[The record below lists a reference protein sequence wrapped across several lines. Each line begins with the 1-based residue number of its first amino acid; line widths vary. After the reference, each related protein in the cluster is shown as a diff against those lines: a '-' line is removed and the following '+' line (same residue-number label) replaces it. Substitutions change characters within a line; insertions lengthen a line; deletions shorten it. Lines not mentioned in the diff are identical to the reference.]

1 MDCNNFYTFNTNNK
15 NVTTMRQLF
24 ILLFFG
30 FSIGVFAQE
39 NPKKTLKINISGYID
54 TYYSYDFDTPKTQ
67 VKQPFLYNYNNQN
80 NFNINIALLR
90 ASISYE
96 NVYAKVSVHS
106 GTYVKSNYANEKIK
120 YLNEAYLGLY
130 LNKKKTTT
138 LEAGILPSYIGF
150 ESAITQA
157 NLTATRSIL
166 AENSPYFMTGVKLNH
181 QFNEKWSLAGLL
193 TNGWQRIEKP
203 KSDLAPSFGTQLI
216 YKPNSKNTLNW
227 STFIGKEAYVDEFN
241 LRYFINMYWD
251 KTWNTKWH
259 SIFGLDYGMQDVSSK
274 NNEKATW
281 YSPVVIT
288 QYSFNSKWQMA
299 HRIEYYQDQKN
310 AIIASQIPFETLGN
324 SLNFDFLPNSKFKIR
339 TEGKW
344 YHATANIFDANTK
357 KDNFSVTTT
366 MSFEF

>member
-1 MDCNNFYTFNTNNK
+1 MK
-15 NVTTMRQLF
+15 RLF
-24 ILLFFG
+24 TYLSLAMI
-30 FSIGVFAQE
+30 SQSFAQE
-39 NPKKTLKINISGYID
+39 NTKKTLKIVLSGYID
-54 TYYSYDFDTPKTQ
+54 TYYSYDFDTPETQ

-96 NVYAKVSVHS
+96 NIYAKVSVHS
-106 GTYVKSNYANEKIK
+106 GTYVKANYANEKIK
-120 YLNEAYLGLY
+120 YLNEAYVGLY

-150 ESAITQA
+150 ESATTHA

-181 QFNEKWSLAGLL
+181 QFNEKWSVAGLL
-193 TNGWQRIEKP
+193 TNGWQRIEKA

-216 YKPNSKNTLNW
+216 YKPNNKNTLNW
-227 STFIGKEAYVDEFN
+227 STFIGKEAYADEFN
-241 LRYFINMYWD
+241 IRYFSNMYWD

-259 SIFGLDYGMQDVSSK
+259 SIFGFDYGVQDISSK

-281 YSPVVIT
+281 YSPVIIT
-288 QYSFNSKWQMA
+288 QYSFNSKWKMA
-299 HRIEYYQDQKN
+299 HRIEYYQDQKH

-324 SLNFDFLPNSKFKIR
+324 SINFDFLPNSKFKIR

-344 YHATANIFDANTK
+344 YHDTANIFDTNTK
-357 KDNFSVTTT
+357 KDNFSITTT

>member
-1 MDCNNFYTFNTNNK
+1 MK
-15 NVTTMRQLF
+15 RLF
-24 ILLFFG
+24 TYLSLAMI
-30 FSIGVFAQE
+30 SQSFAQE
-39 NPKKTLKINISGYID
+39 NTKKNLKIDISGYID
-54 TYYSYDFDTPKTQ
+54 TYYSYDFDASENKD
-67 VKQPFLYNYNNQN
+67 KQSFLYNYNKQN

-96 NVYAKVSVHS
+96 NIYAKVSVQS
-106 GTYVKSNYANEKIK
+106 GTYVKANYANEKTK
-120 YLNEAYLGLY
+120 YLNEAYVGLY
-130 LNKKKTTT
+130 LNKKKSTT

-150 ESAITQA
+150 ESATTHA

-166 AENSPYFMTGVKLNH
+166 AENSPYYMTGIKLNH
-181 QFNEKWSLAGLL
+181 QFNEKWSVAGLL
-193 TNGWQRIEKP
+193 TNGWQRIEKV
-203 KSDLAPSFGTQLI
+203 KSDLAPSFATQLI

-227 STFIGKEAYVDEFN
+227 STFIGKEAYADEFN
-241 LRYFINMYWD
+241 TRYFSNMYWD

-259 SIFGLDYGMQDVSSK
+259 SIFGFDYGLQDISSQNK
-274 NNEKATW
+274 EKATW
-281 YSPVVIT
+281 YSPVIIT

-344 YHATANIFDANTK
+344 YHATENIFDTNTK